1 MEEAFKKL
9 NAITY
14 LSHPNPTDSITDCPK
29 KCAAASTDASVS
41 PTTSTATN
49 KRSLKENGG
58 SGGTMRYRGVRR
70 RPWGRYAAE
79 IRDPQSKER
88 RWLGTFDT
96 AEEAA
101 RAYDCAARAM
111 RGIKART
118 NFVYPATEPH
128 SASDHFFPPFSFS
141 KQSQSSI
148 RDFNCI
154 RHQYGQS
161 STLPPFAGPH
171 AGDFSFGSCAQRN
184 AALNM
189 VLLRDH
195 LNSSLPAAPPQSLV
209 DHFSFIHGS
218 TSASSVPFTFSAN
231 STVVPGGSL
240 FSSSTNTTPRAT
252 DSVSDSFTASSTM
265 AFPLK
270 ETNSSNTTVDDMDF
284 FPQEPSDSGLLHE
297 IIQGFLPKKSDDRTF
312 STNFTQHSIATPAT
326 EMPFGQALSGLRKG
340 FYGDYNQGFPQQSE
354 SFGGVGGSQ
363 AVAYVNEIPM
373 KHVQVGQDWL
383 LDDIFEYPDFMGALA
398 ARVQNA

>member
-9 NAITY
+9 NAIPY
-14 LSHPNPTDSITDCPK
+14 LSHPNTTVSITDCPN
-29 KCAAASTDASVS
+29 KCAAASPDTSVP
-41 PTTSTATN
+41 PTTTN
-49 KRSLKENGG
+49 KRSFKENDA
-58 SGGTMRYRGVRR
+58 SGATMRYRGVRR

-118 NFVYPATEPH
+118 NFVYPVLTEPH
-128 SASDHFFPPFSFS
+128 SASDRFLPAFSFS
-141 KQSQSSI
+141 KQSQSTI

-154 RHQYGQS
+154 RHQHGQS
-161 STLPPFAGPH
+161 SNWPPFSGPH
-171 AGDFSFGSCAQRN
+171 AGDFSVGSCAQRN

-189 VLLRDH
+189 VLHRDH
-195 LNSSLPAAPPQSLV
+195 LNSSLPAAPPHSLV
-209 DHFSFIHGS
+209 DHFPFIHGS

-231 STVVPGGSL
+231 STVIPVGSFL
-240 FSSSTNTTPRAT
+240 SSSTNTTPRAT
-252 DSVSDSFTASSTM
+252 DCVFDSLTGSTM
-265 AFPLK
+265 
-270 ETNSSNTTVDDMDF
+270 NSSNTTVDDMEF
-284 FPQEPSDSGLLHE
+284 FPQEPSDSGLLQE
-297 IIQGFLPKKSDDRTF
+297 IIQDFLPKKTDDRTF
-312 STNFTQHSIATPAT
+312 TTNCTQQSIATPAT
-326 EMPFGQALSGLRKG
+326 EMPFGQALSGLKKC
-340 FYGDYNQGFPQQSE
+340 FYGDYNQGFPQQSDL
-354 SFGGVGGSQ
+354 FGGVGVSQ
-363 AVAYVNEIPM
+363 AVPYANETPM

-383 LDDIFEYPDFMGALA
+383 LDEIFQYPDFMGTLA